1 VHKELVGCGAIKAYL
16 LIGHHLNIN
25 LINLRSLA
33 LYAKLLRG
41 FGVGLIDEL
50 GAVTSRPRLSPLK
63 VVSPRYRWSFVFW
76 GLYKGT
82 GFLGF
87 FVVGNGFP
95 VLFTRGWN

>member
-50 GAVTSRPRLSPLK
+50 GAVTSRPPIEST
-63 VVSPRYRWSFVFW
+63 
-76 GLYKGT
+76 KGSQPT
-82 GFLGF
+82 I
-87 FVVGNGFP
+87 
-95 VLFTRGWN
+95 